1 MNLLYNPKSRA
12 MKKGKKGYKNVERY
26 GNHHVLIYRAVG
38 WSHNLGGGLMK
49 NKVLLPFLP
58 KCWGVYCLFT
68 PLPLGSDGPEL
79 MFLVKI
85 KNGRT
90 FSDKNWLFWTTG

>member
-38 WSHNLGGGLMK
+38 WSHTLGGGLLK
-49 NKVLLPFLP
+49 NKMLLPFLP
-58 KCWGVYCLFT
+58 KSGGLLPIYHLPPC
-68 PLPLGSDGPEL
+68 PLVQTAL
-79 MFLVKI
+79 K
-85 KNGRT
+85 
-90 FSDKNWLFWTTG
+90 